1 MPIRQLSARGVRNLA
16 PLVLLP
22 HPRVNFIYGNNGSG
36 KTSVLESVHLL
47 SSGKSF
53 RTHQLKHILNRD
65 DDRLEVSIDLAD
77 SPDGEPGDSLYSLRL
92 KNGDHLFRLNGS
104 VLGSQADAAT
114 RLPVLV
120 IEPNTFKLLSG
131 SPEERRQF
139 MDWGVFHVEASF
151 IEQWRTF
158 RSLLKQR
165 NAVLKQKELEWLD
178 VWNEGFIEAAEK
190 IDDYRRD
197 YLQRFKPEFDRTLK
211 LLDPELEVGLSY
223 YPGWEKNTPLADVLK
238 KQAER
243 ELQLGFTQAGPHRA
257 EIRIKSDKQN
267 AADVLSRGQQKTVVA
282 ALKLAQG
289 ILFKEST
296 GSPPIYLV
304 DDLASELDG
313 AHRLALCQVLEDLKC
328 QVFITSIEKGQ
339 VLDTWQPAEY
349 KVFHV
354 EQGNVTEE

>member
-1 MPIRQLSARGVRNLA
+1 MPIRRLSARGIRILE
-16 PLVLLP
+16 PLVLYP
-22 HPRVNFIYGNNGSG
+22 HPRVNFIYGDNGSG
-36 KTSVLESVHLL
+36 KTSVLESIHLL

-53 RTHQLKHILNRD
+53 RTHQLKHVLNREL
-65 DDRLEVSIDLAD
+65 DRLELSIDL
-77 SPDGEPGDSLYSLRL
+77 DGDDGDSLYSLRL

-104 VLGSQADAAT
+104 VLSAQADAAS

-120 IEPNTFKLLSG
+120 IEPNTFRLLSG

-158 RSLLKQR
+158 RNLLKQR
-165 NAVLKQKELEWLD
+165 NAVLKQKEAEWLSI
-178 VWNEGFIEAAEK
+178 WNDGFIEAAEK
-190 IDDYRRD
+190 IDGYRRD
-197 YLQRFKPEFDRTLK
+197 YLTRFKPAFDQTLK
-211 LLDPELEVGLSY
+211 QLDPKLSVGLSY
-223 YPGWEKNTPLADVLK
+223 YPGWDKQLSLSEVLE

-243 ELQLGFTQAGPHRA
+243 EMQLGFTQSGPHRA
-257 EIRIKSDKQN
+257 EIRIKFEKQN

-304 DDLASELDG
+304 DDLASELDSC
-313 AHRLALCQVLEDLKC
+313 HRLALCQVLEDLKC

-339 VLDTWQPAEY
+339 VLDTWQPSEY

-354 EQGNVTEE
+354 EQGQISEESA